1 MGNNNF
7 DVYAYYI
14 ANDLPSESLVDH
26 FKAVNFKPIIKNQG
40 ELSIIEDLN
49 YPRKF
54 KLKISAKNKFK
65 IPQVNPYYFISDLL
79 LAINLNLKEV
89 FISPF
94 QPLYLNSKNIGHP
107 IEKLSLNQSQDQLKK
122 SKPATVSGKIFA
134 ETIRAGLAAESI
146 DENIVLDY
154 LNFIET
160 ANVHTS
166 GFKTDSKQNSDDYL
180 WINIKLSLLEYEAAL
195 SSFIPVM
202 RFKHL
207 FNALEFAVNYD
218 GIDRIKEKNF
228 PEEVAKIT
236 NNAYDKEN
244 VEKFKNFYNR
254 TKHIV
259 TSKESQKMIKDF
271 DYGYSLLF
279 TSLSVL
285 REICNKIMHDRINI
299 LEYKC

>member
-1 MGNNNF
+1 
-7 DVYAYYI
+7 
-14 ANDLPSESLVDH
+14 
-26 FKAVNFKPIIKNQG
+26 
-40 ELSIIEDLN
+40 
-49 YPRKF
+49 
-54 KLKISAKNKFK
+54 
-65 IPQVNPYYFISDLL
+65 
-79 LAINLNLKEV
+79 
-89 FISPF
+89 
-94 QPLYLNSKNIGHP
+94 
-107 IEKLSLNQSQDQLKK
+107 
-122 SKPATVSGKIFA
+122 
-134 ETIRAGLAAESI
+134 
-146 DENIVLDY
+146 
-154 LNFIET
+154 
-160 ANVHTS
+160 
-166 GFKTDSKQNSDDYL
+166 
-180 WINIKLSLLEYEAAL
+180 
-195 SSFIPVM
+195 M